1 MENLKGDGEEAEGG
15 KKEKKKCSESW
26 PTFLISPFAVK
37 RNANLW
43 HSLSNGT
50 NALVDIVKNR
60 RLKICESSRTTTV
73 ERNRFWKNRWEMF
86 NGVEKLVIRKS
97 CVIVS
102 IINVTYIYM
111 YVYITRVLVSKKSV
125 YNT

>member
-1 MENLKGDGEEAEGG
+1 MRV
-15 KKEKKKCSESW
+15 ESD
-26 PTFLISPFAVK
+26 
-37 RNANLW
+37 N
-43 HSLSNGT
+43 NG
-50 NALVDIVKNR
+50 
-60 RLKICESSRTTTV
+60 RTKPIL
-73 ERNRFWKNRWEMF
+73 KNRWEMF